1 MPPLQSQKVATI
13 GVGTSQYPF
22 QLPPCHLLTTN
33 GNALSALGAYSH
45 MVNKPVPD
53 PTNGVY
59 IFGPF
64 DPTNAVELKFFGTD
78 ANNET
83 GLARVWSIKEKTN
96 PAIAGPVVEYI
107 GTILLNLALTLG
119 DASLNV
125 NSKAIPGVT
134 ANYKAVDTIT
144 LTNDY
149 TRGGATVYGDG
160 ADAWPSLFFD
170 RVGAP
175 FLVVELSIASST
187 AAGLGVIASEV

>member
-22 QLPPCHLLTTN
+22 QLPPCFTLTTN

-45 MVNKPVPD
+45 SVSRPVPD
-53 PTNGVY
+53 PTNGIFV
-59 IFGPF
+59 FGPF
-64 DPTNAVELKFFGTD
+64 DPTNAVEMKFFGTD

-83 GLARVWSIKEKTN
+83 GLARVWGLKEFTN
-96 PAIAGPVVEYI
+96 AGIAGPPIEYV
-107 GTILLNLALTLG
+107 GTILLNLGLTLG
-119 DASLNV
+119 NADLNV
-125 NSKAIPGVT
+125 NSKALPGVVSG
-134 ANYKAVDTIT
+134 YKAVDTIT

-149 TRGGATVYGDG
+149 TRGGATVYGAG

-175 FLVVELSIASST
+175 FLVVELSIAAST